1 MIVANWTRF
10 VCLSILFFLQIV
22 LQRLVFRE
30 ITMLDV
36 PFNNRKLI
44 LDLQMGLKIEEG
56 TPLNDELLLH
66 VSDSLD
72 LFAAQFIKDTVRR
85 NVS

>member
-1 MIVANWTRF
+1 
-10 VCLSILFFLQIV
+10 
-22 LQRLVFRE
+22 
-30 ITMLDV
+30 MLDV

-56 TPLNDELLLH
+56 TPLNDDLLLH

>member
-1 MIVANWTRF
+1 MANWTRF
-10 VCLSILFFLQIV
+10 VCLFILFFLQIV

-36 PFNNRKLI
+36 PLNNRKLI

>member
-1 MIVANWTRF
+1 MANWTRF
-10 VCLSILFFLQIV
+10 VCLFILFFLQIV

-30 ITMLDV
+30 LTMLDV

-56 TPLNDELLLH
+56 TPLNDDLLLH

>member
-56 TPLNDELLLH
+56 TPLNDDLLLH